1 MPQTSPAT
9 PATENPQA
17 DMARRIIAYTDTNL
31 FLTGRAGTGKTTF
44 LRRLRTELPKRM
56 VVLAPTGIAAIN
68 AQGVTLHSFFQL
80 PFSPFIPGTHYAQ
93 TQKKYAM
100 HKHKLKLIRSLD
112 LLVIDEIS
120 MVRADLLDAVDDAL
134 RRYRRDPRP
143 FGGMQLLLIG
153 DLQQLAPVVK
163 DEEWEMLSQ
172 YYDTP
177 FFFSSRALKQTQYV
191 TIELQHVYRQ
201 SDTQFLS
208 LLNAVREGH
217 ADAAVLQA
225 LNSRYVPQRGQNA
238 EKGCIRLVTHNW
250 QAQNINQH
258 QLESIAEPAFR
269 YEAVIKG
276 KFPEMS
282 YPTEGTLVLKRGA
295 QVMFVK
301 NDTNKRYFNGMIG
314 HIKDINERGF
324 DVTPDSSPDT
334 SIHVERE
341 EWTNSRYSL
350 NDKTGDIEEVIDGT
364 FQQYPVKLAWAI
376 TIHKSQGLTF
386 DRVMID
392 ASGAFAHG
400 QTYVALSR
408 CRTLQGITLTSPIP
422 PSAIIADKHIDAFN
436 AEMHAHDVTEEQL
449 HLMQK
454 SYGVRLLSELFN
466 FENERRTLAHA
477 TRILQEFLAS
487 TYGECTARFEEAV
500 RNFQTEVVNVALR
513 FKAQYTQLME
523 EAKGNTGDAALQGRI
538 IKAATYFVDRVS
550 AYQALVNAT
559 VLDIDNSQVRKRW
572 DTIREELLAH
582 LNLHIAL
589 LTDVMMN
596 GFSMAGYLNAKAKL
610 QLEDE
615 QDEKKPTAARKKVQ
629 SAPTASS
636 AKPAE
641 EKYEVP
647 TDVQNPQLY
656 NQLRNW
662 RSQVMRRE
670 GLPAYMVV
678 STKAMMS
685 MANYMPTDK
694 RSMLKMPHFGAKTF
708 EKYGEELLQIIKEYV
723 SHTRK

>member
-1 MPQTSPAT
+1 MPQNIPTNTVA
-9 PATENPQA
+9 ENPQA

-93 TQKKYAM
+93 TQKGYAM

-143 FGGMQLLLIG
+143 FGGLQLLLIG

-177 FFFSSRALKQTQYV
+177 FFFSSRALKQTPYV

-201 SDTQFLS
+201 SDTHFLS

-217 ADAAVLQA
+217 TDASVLQA
-225 LNSRYVPQRGQNA
+225 LNSRYVPQSGQKA

-258 QLESIAEPAFR
+258 QLERIAEPTFQ
-269 YEAVIKG
+269 YEAIVKG

-282 YPTEGTLVLKRGA
+282 YPTEGILVLKRGA

-314 HIKDINERGF
+314 HITDINERGF
-324 DVTPDSSPDT
+324 DVTPDNNPDT

-350 NDKTGDIEEVIDGT
+350 NEKTGAIEEVTDGT

-408 CRTLQGITLTSPIP
+408 CRTLEGITLTSPIP
-422 PSAIIADKHIDAFN
+422 STAIISDKHIDAFN
-436 AEMHAHDVTEEQL
+436 AEIHAHDVTEEQL

-454 SYGVRLLSELFN
+454 SYGIHLLNELFS
-466 FENERRTLAHA
+466 FENERRTLDYA

-487 TYGECTARFEEAV
+487 TYGECTARFEEAA
-500 RNFQTEVVNVALR
+500 RNFQTEVVNVAFR
-513 FKAQYTQLME
+513 FKMQYSQLME
-523 EAKGNTGDAALQGRI
+523 EAKGNIENTTLQGRI
-538 IKAATYFVDRVS
+538 TKAATYFVDRVS

-559 VLDIDNSQVRKRW
+559 LLDIDNAQVRKRW
-572 DTIREELLAH
+572 NTTREELLSY

-596 GFSMAGYLNAKAKL
+596 GFSMAGYLNTKAKL
-610 QLEDE
+610 QLEAE
-615 QDEKKPTAARKKVQ
+615 QDDKKPTAAKRKAQ
-629 SAPTASS
+629 TTSASSS
-636 AKPAE
+636 AKATE

-647 TDVQNPQLY
+647 TEVQNPQLY

-678 STKAMMS
+678 STKAMMG
-685 MANYMPTDK
+685 MANYIPTDK
-694 RSMLKMPHFGAKTF
+694 SSMLKIPHFGAKTF
-708 EKYGEELLQIIKEYV
+708 DKYGEELLQIIRNYASNTGK
-723 SHTRK
+723 